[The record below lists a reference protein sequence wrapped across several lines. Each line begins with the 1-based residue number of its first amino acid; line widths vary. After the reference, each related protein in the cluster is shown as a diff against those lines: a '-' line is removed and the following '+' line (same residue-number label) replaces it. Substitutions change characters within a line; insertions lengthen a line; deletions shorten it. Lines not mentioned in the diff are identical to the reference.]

1 MIYTSLVLA
10 QNSTQLECVKG
21 CSNTDVNCQAKCL
34 GNPFPD
40 AALVA
45 KTTQC
50 YQGCGTDL
58 TCRNNC
64 QNNFVEGVG
73 VPVNSSS
80 TTANNTST
88 DKKSSA
94 VVMSASTLVLS
105 IIAFY

>member
-40 AALVA
+40 AELVA
-45 KTTQC
+45 KTTKC
-50 YQGCGTDL
+50 YQDCGTDL
-58 TCRNNC
+58 NCRNSC

-73 VPVNSSS
+73 VPVNGSS
-80 TTANNTST
+80 TTNTTST

-94 VVMSASTLVLS
+94 VVISASTLVLS
-105 IIAFY
+105 VIAFY